1 MLSMQR
7 KMFVTSLIL
16 ILALFCS
23 VFVVDTARAG
33 AEGQKSYDGMSMTG
47 ETVRA
52 SVGTNGAEGNNDSYF
67 PVIANHGRYI
77 AFNSYASNL
86 VSGDTNGKSDVFV
99 RDIQTGRTTRVSVNS
114 QGVQGNN
121 NSYRPS
127 ISADG
132 RYIVF
137 ESDADNLVPEDTN
150 GVRDVFLND
159 LQTGV
164 TTRVSLDSNGGQ
176 GNGTSFFAS
185 ISVDGRFTT
194 FESDAANFT
203 SNDTNSGNDVFLHDM
218 QTGET
223 ICVSINADGLL
234 GDNDSYFPSI
244 SGDGHSIAFESAAE
258 NLVIGDTNGVPDIF
272 VHVINTGFITR
283 ISVDSSAVQADGA
296 SSSPSISV
304 DGRYIAFESDAKNL
318 VSGDTNKVTDIF
330 VHDMQTL
337 LTTRVSINSS
347 GLQGNNDSSAPSI
360 SEDGLSIAFE
370 SIATN
375 LAPDDTN
382 AQLDVFVHALQ
393 QGTTAL
399 VSVAST
405 SGKANGQSGEPSITA
420 DGQLIVYTSMATNL
434 VADDTNSHADVFVHG
449 PGVLSP
455 TPTPTGTPLPNPTD
469 TPTSTPSA
477 TPSTMYIQILQ
488 PNGGEI
494 LTPGTTYRISWNSS
508 PDIDKVSLGYKSC
521 DSCLNWIA
529 TNFPN
534 AGFYDWNVNVGNTTN
549 TQFKIDITGYHTGV
563 GSVVDRSDN
572 YFTVL
577 QPTSTPTN
585 TPTATPTFTPTVT
598 HPARLYVKWGAS
610 GANNGTSWGNSYRDL
625 QSALAAASSEDEIW
639 VAAGTYKPASGAN
652 RSATF
657 QLKDNVAVYGGFS
670 GVETTRDQ
678 RNPVTNITVL
688 SGDIDNNDSQVPM
701 ITDLTTVTG
710 NLTNS
715 YHVVTGADNAT
726 LDGFTITAGNADG
739 NWVGSTGNGG
749 GLYNYHADPTLA
761 NIIFIGN
768 RASAGGGLSNTYSS
782 PVLSFVTFDGNKAT
796 GFGGG
801 MFNYSNSSPALINVS
816 FINNLAQEG
825 GGMDNDHSN
834 PILMDVTFSK
844 NGLTYS
850 GGEGAGMSNY
860 FSSPSLTNVAFREN
874 SPAYL
879 GGGMSNYGSDPFLRN
894 VIFDKNSATAGGAG
908 LNNHYSSGPRLID
921 VTFSGN
927 TTTGA
932 GGGMRNAYNSKPDL
946 LSVTFH
952 ANSAIEGGAMYNLS
966 SGPLLT
972 NVTISG
978 NTADYGGGIVN
989 ISHSTPSLTHV
1000 TVNNNTATTSG
1011 GGMYIYNDS
1020 PGSTIG
1026 NSIFWGNMGG
1036 MQIENGSITLTV
1048 SNSIVQGGCPTNGIC
1063 ANVIAVDPKLGLLG
1077 NYGGSTLTNPLSA
1090 ESPAIDQGSDT
1101 ICPATDQRGMARPQ
1115 GANCDIGAYEY
1126 DGYAAVRYARPA
1138 GLTVGECSSWANA
1151 CEVSYALVNAVSGQ
1165 EIWTA
1170 AGIYKP
1176 TGGTD
1181 RAVSFA
1187 LKNGVGVYGGFDGT
1201 ETGRGQR
1208 DPAANET
1215 ILSGDLLGNDIGFA
1229 NNEENSYHVV
1239 IGSNTDTSAILD
1251 GFTIRG
1257 GNANGGVQGYF
1268 GGGIYNASG
1277 SPTLTNLTF
1286 SGNSATYQGGGMYNS
1301 ASGSPT
1307 LIIVT
1312 FSGNTAEAGG
1322 GMYNASGSPT
1332 LTDVIFSTNSASS
1345 SGGGMYNGSS
1355 TTLMNVTFSNNT
1367 ASAGGGMYNYHSSTT
1382 LTNVTFSGNAAT
1394 NRGGGIYNSVYSSPA
1409 LTNVTFSG
1417 NTATSQGGGMYNIA
1431 LVNPRLTNVTFSG
1444 NSAASGGGIQNA
1456 GNNSPVIDDTI
1467 LWGDGTEI
1475 SNGTPIIT
1483 DSVVQGGC
1491 PSGASCTNVIDAD
1504 PLLGSL
1510 QNNGGLTQTLALG
1523 AGSSAID
1530 AGGLNSTCA
1539 TTDQRGV
1546 VRPQAAYCDIGAYE
1560 YVPTTPSL
1568 IYPIGG
1574 LPSWDHSFHWTGIS
1588 TATWYELELQ
1598 TSGGVQVFD
1607 LWYTTAQ
1614 AGCES
1619 GTACAVTPAEA
1630 ENVANGSY
1638 QWRVRDYGSYGY
1650 GNWTAFLSF
1659 TPPAALVLGAP
1670 SGTLT
1675 NWDHSF
1681 HWTGLS
1687 AATYYYV
1694 IVETSAGTPV
1704 FDAWYTSAEAGCAG
1718 GATCA
1723 IAPSQ
1728 ALHMASRDY
1737 RWRVL
1742 DYGPYGYGNWTSN
1755 KSFSLNMPP
1764 ATAGLGKPSGTETS
1778 WDHSFHWSGFTDST
1792 WYYLVVQTSGGTT
1805 VFDAWYTNAEAG
1817 CGSGTNCTIAPIQ
1830 ALHLVNGDYQWK
1842 LLDYGPYGYGS
1853 WTTAQSFTLSTP
1865 PVGGIPGAPSR
1876 TLTSWD
1882 HTFSWTGYPDSSW
1895 YFLQV
1900 QKSDGTPVFD
1910 AWYTNGQSGCDTDT
1924 SCVIAPAEALRL
1936 ANGDYQWRILDYGSY
1951 GYGSWTPFQS
1961 FTLNIPPAVVVL
1973 GAPKETL
1980 TSWDGSFRWT
1990 GIPDGTWY
1998 LLEVQDGNGTTL
2010 LSKWYSASGSCTDQA
2025 CVATPEETLALPN
2038 GTYQWR
2044 ILDYSSTYGY
2054 GSGTALQ
2061 PFSLNR

>member
-1 MLSMQR
+1 MLTTQR

-16 ILALFCS
+16 LLALLCS
-23 VFVVDTARAG
+23 VFVVEPAQAG
-33 AEGQKSYDGMSMTG
+33 AKGQKPYDGMSTAG

-67 PVIANHGRYI
+67 PAIAIHGRYI

-99 RDIQTGRTTRVSVNS
+99 RDIQTGQTTRVSVNS

-132 RYIVF
+132 HYIVF

-164 TTRVSLDSNGGQ
+164 TTRVSVDSSGGQ
-176 GNGTSFFAS
+176 VNGTSFFAS
-185 ISVDGRFTT
+185 ISADGRYTT

-223 ICVSINADGLL
+223 ICVSINSDGLP

-244 SGDGHSIAFESAAE
+244 SGDGHSIAFESVAE
-258 NLVIGDTNGVPDIF
+258 NLVVGDTNGVPDIF
-272 VHVINTGFITR
+272 VHDIDTGFTTR

-360 SEDGLSIAFE
+360 SGDGLSIAFE

-375 LAPDDTN
+375 LVPDDTN
-382 AQLDVFVHALQ
+382 VQRDVFVHALQ

-399 VSVAST
+399 VSVASA

-420 DGQLIVYTSMATNL
+420 DGQLIVFTSMATNL
-434 VADDTNSHADVFVHG
+434 VADDANSHADVFVHG
-449 PGVLSP
+449 QGGLSP

-469 TPTSTPSA
+469 TPTSIPSA

-529 TNFPN
+529 TNIPN
-534 AGFYDWNVNVGNTTN
+534 AGFYDWNVSVGNTTN

-563 GSVVDRSDN
+563 GSVVDRSDD

-577 QPTSTPTN
+577 QPTPTPTN
-585 TPTATPTFTPTVT
+585 TPVATPTYTPTVI
-598 HPARLYVKWGAS
+598 HPARLYVKWNAS
-610 GANNGTSWGNSYRDL
+610 GANNGISWGNAYRDL
-625 QSALAAASSEDEIW
+625 QSALAAASSGDEIW

-670 GVETTRDQ
+670 GAETTRDQ
-678 RNPVTNITVL
+678 RNPVANITVL

-726 LDGFTITAGNADG
+726 LDGFNITAGNADG

-749 GLYNYHADPTLA
+749 GLYNYLADPTLA

-768 RASAGGGLSNTYSS
+768 QASAGGGLSNTYSS

-825 GGMDNDHSN
+825 GGMANDHSN

-850 GGEGAGMSNY
+850 GGEGAGMNNY
-860 FSSPSLTNVAFREN
+860 FSSPSLTNVTFREN
-874 SPAYL
+874 SPAYF
-879 GGGMSNYGSDPFLRN
+879 GGGMSNYVSDPFLRN

-908 LNNHYSSGPRLID
+908 LNNNYSSGPMLID

-946 LSVTFH
+946 WGVTFQ
-952 ANSAIEGGAMYNLS
+952 ANSAREGGAMYNFS
-966 SGPLLT
+966 SSPLLT
-972 NVTISG
+972 NATVTG

-1000 TVNNNTATTSG
+1000 TVNNNMAATSG

-1020 PGSTIG
+1020 PGSTIR

-1063 ANVIAVDPKLGLLG
+1063 ANVIDVDPKLGLLG
-1077 NYGGSTLTNPLSA
+1077 NYGGSTLTIPLSA
-1090 ESPAIDQGSDT
+1090 ESAAINQGSDT
-1101 ICPATDQRGMARPQ
+1101 SCPATDQRGMARPQ

-1138 GLTVGECSSWANA
+1138 GLTVGECSSWTNA
-1151 CEVSYALVNAVSGQ
+1151 CELSYALANAVSGQ
-1165 EIWTA
+1165 EIWA
-1170 AGIYKP
+1170 AVGVYKP
-1176 TGGTD
+1176 TSSID
-1181 RAVSFA
+1181 RTVSFV
-1187 LKNGVGVYGGFDGT
+1187 LTNGVGLYGGFAGT
-1201 ETGRGQR
+1201 ETSREQR
-1208 DPAANET
+1208 DPAANGT

-1239 IGSNTDTSAILD
+1239 IGSNTDNSAVLD
-1251 GFTIRG
+1251 GFMIRG
-1257 GNANGGVQGYF
+1257 GNANGGVRGYF
-1268 GGGIYNASG
+1268 GGGIYSASG

-1286 SGNSATYQGGGMYNS
+1286 SSNSATYQGGGMYNS

-1307 LIIVT
+1307 LINVT

-1322 GMYNASGSPT
+1322 GMFNASGSPT
-1332 LTDVIFSTNSASS
+1332 LTNVSFSANSASS

-1355 TTLMNVTFSNNT
+1355 ATLTNVTFRNNT

-1382 LTNVTFSGNAAT
+1382 LTNVTFSGNTST
-1394 NRGGGIYNSVYSSPA
+1394 NRGGGIYNSVYSSPT

-1417 NTATSQGGGMYNIA
+1417 NTAINQGGAMYNIA

-1444 NSAASGGGIQNA
+1444 NSAASGGGIYNV
-1456 GNNSPVIDDTI
+1456 GPNSSVIDDTI
-1467 LWGDGTEI
+1467 LWGDGTEVV
-1475 SNGTPIIT
+1475 NGTPIIK

-1491 PSGASCTNVIDAD
+1491 PSGASCTNVIASD
-1504 PLLGSL
+1504 PLLGPL
-1510 QNNGGLTQTLALG
+1510 QNNGGLTQTLVLG

-1530 AGGLNSTCA
+1530 TGGLNSTCA
-1539 TTDQRGV
+1539 ETDQRGV
-1546 VRPQAAYCDIGAYE
+1546 VRPQGAQCDAGAYE
-1560 YVPTTPSL
+1560 YIPPAAPTLIHPSGTL
-1568 IYPIGG
+1568 TSWNNSLRWTG
-1574 LPSWDHSFHWTGIS
+1574 LADAEYYHVEVYDSTDTMILGLWYTTGVCTGLNCAVSPAETQNLVNGNYKWRLQTYGTTGTTAWSNYLTFSLNAPVMALNAPTGMQANWEWDKTFHWTGIPS
-1588 TATWYELELQ
+1588 AEYYHTQVYDATSNTLLQEEWYNLAICNGLN
-1598 TSGGVQVFD
+1598 
-1607 LWYTTAQ
+1607 
-1614 AGCES
+1614 
-1619 GTACAVTPAEA
+1619 CAVSPTETRHLG
-1630 ENVANGSY
+1630 NGQY
-1638 QWRVRDYGSYGY
+1638 KWRVQTYGTMGY
-1650 GNWTAFLSF
+1650 TPWTEYATF
-1659 TPPAALVLGAP
+1659 TINSPAIV
-1670 SGTLT
+1670 
-1675 NWDHSF
+1675 
-1681 HWTGLS
+1681 LS
-1687 AATYYYV
+1687 A
-1694 IVETSAGTPV
+1694 PV
-1704 FDAWYTSAEAGCAG
+1704 D
-1718 GATCA
+1718 
-1723 IAPSQ
+1723 
-1728 ALHMASRDY
+1728 
-1737 RWRVL
+1737 
-1742 DYGPYGYGNWTSN
+1742 
-1755 KSFSLNMPP
+1755 
-1764 ATAGLGKPSGTETS
+1764 
-1778 WDHSFHWSGFTDST
+1778 
-1792 WYYLVVQTSGGTT
+1792 
-1805 VFDAWYTNAEAG
+1805 
-1817 CGSGTNCTIAPIQ
+1817 
-1830 ALHLVNGDYQWK
+1830 
-1842 LLDYGPYGYGS
+1842 
-1853 WTTAQSFTLSTP
+1853 
-1865 PVGGIPGAPSR
+1865 

-1882 HTFSWTGYPDSSW
+1882 KT
-1895 YFLQV
+1895 
-1900 QKSDGTPVFD
+1900 
-1910 AWYTNGQSGCDTDT
+1910 
-1924 SCVIAPAEALRL
+1924 
-1936 ANGDYQWRILDYGSY
+1936 
-1951 GYGSWTPFQS
+1951 
-1961 FTLNIPPAVVVL
+1961 
-1973 GAPKETL
+1973 
-1980 TSWDGSFRWT
+1980 FRWT
-1990 GIPDGTWY
+1990 GIASAEYYHTQVYDTASNTLLQEEWY
-1998 LLEVQDGNGTTL
+1998 NLAICNGLNCAVSPSETRYLGNGQYKWRVQTYGTMGYTPWTEYATFTINSPAITL
-2010 LSKWYSASGSCTDQA
+2010 TAPTGTISSWDKTFRWTGITSAEYYHLQVYNSDTDTLVQEEWYNLAICNGLTCAVSPT
-2025 CVATPEETLALPN
+2025 ETRNLAN
-2038 GTYQWR
+2038 GTYRWR
-2044 ILDYSSTYGY
+2044 VQSY
-2054 GSGTALQ
+2054 GSEGYTTWTTLTT
-2061 PFSLNR
+2061 FTLNR